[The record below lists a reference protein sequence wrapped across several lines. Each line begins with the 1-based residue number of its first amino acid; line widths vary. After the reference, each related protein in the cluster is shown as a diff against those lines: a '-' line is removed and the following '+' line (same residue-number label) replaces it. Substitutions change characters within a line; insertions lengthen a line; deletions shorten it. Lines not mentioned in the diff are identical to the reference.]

1 MQIHSRHPPP
11 SSCIAFQALSSFR
24 FDLPELAKDN
34 FFSPVLQ
41 VMFDGPCWLH
51 ADNDQSWVTLVPKV
65 VWRMKSV
72 LATLLWHVS

>member
-1 MQIHSRHPPP
+1 MQIRSRHPPPP

-41 VMFDGPCWLH
+41 VMFDGPVGDMLITTR
-51 ADNDQSWVTLVPKV
+51 VG
-65 VWRMKSV
+65 
-72 LATLLWHVS
+72 